1 MVKDTKLYDVLGVS
15 HDAHDKDILKAYY
28 KLSKIW
34 HPDKHPDETKEEA
47 TKKFQEIT
55 NAKDI
60 LTDPEKKE
68 MYDRFGTTN
77 PNQGFNQGLNP
88 EDIFGQMFNMGGMP
102 GMPGMPGFFNQNRG
116 RQQEDCIL
124 EHLVT
129 LEELYNNKTVSVKY
143 NHKIYCNKCNATG
156 TKDGRTSTCS
166 GCNGS
171 GQKVRII
178 RQGPMIQ
185 QVVTGCDDCHGTGE
199 KANRENQCSECMG
212 NKFQI
217 KETSVQIDLSK
228 NMTNNQKLLVHNK
241 GHIFKDRTT
250 NLVLIIKEQPHPL
263 FKRQGNDL
271 HIDIKLRLFQAIYG
285 FTKMITHLD
294 GRNVLIKNDKMIRNM
309 STLIKVNNEGMSST
323 GTLYIHIST
332 CMPKIEKLD
341 EHENTI
347 LKKLLVKAHLAEY
360 QKEQNILKNLDKLHV
375 PHIEEIDNNDTEEDN
390 NEDNGNNH
398 HGGGPGVQCAQQ

>member
-1 MVKDTKLYDVLGVS
+1 MVKDTKLYEVLGVTS
-15 HDAHDKDILKAYY
+15 EANDKDIMKAYY

-34 HPDKHPDETKEEA
+34 HPDKHPEETKEEA

-77 PNQGFNQGLNP
+77 PNEGPNINP
-88 EDIFGQMFNMGGMP
+88 EDLFGQMFNMGGMN
-102 GMPGMPGFFNQNRG
+102 MPGMPSFFNQNRG

-129 LEELYNNKTVSVKY
+129 LDDLYNNKTVTVKY
-143 NHKIYCNKCNATG
+143 NHKVYCNKCNATG
-156 TKDGRTSTCS
+156 TKDGKSSTCS

-185 QVVTGCDDCHGTGE
+185 QMVSGCDDCQGTGE
-199 KANRENQCSECMG
+199 KVSRYNQCPECMG
-212 NKFQI
+212 NKHVL
-217 KETSVQIDLSK
+217 KETSTQIDLSK
-228 NMTNNQKLLVHNK
+228 NMTNNQRLLVQNK
-241 GHIFKDRTT
+241 GHILKDKTT
-250 NLVLIIKEQPHPL
+250 NLIIILKEQPHPI

-271 HIDIKLRLFQAIYG
+271 HIDVKLRLFQSIYG

-294 GRNVLIKNDKMIRNM
+294 GRNVLIKYDKMIRNM
-309 STLIKVNNEGMSST
+309 NTLIKVSNEGMSST

-332 CMPKIEKLD
+332 CMPKIEKL
-341 EHENTI
+341 EENENI
-347 LKKLLVKAHLAEY
+347 YLKKLLVKAHLAEY

-375 PHIEEIDNNDTEEDN
+375 PHIEEIDSEETEEDPN
-390 NEDNGNNH
+390 DENSGNS
-398 HGGGPGVQCAQQ
+398 GPSVQCAQQ